1 MTTLEDLWYGNIRP
15 VENYVEGN
23 TEYKSLLRLV
33 AKNRETLENELSHK
47 QCELFEKYNTSVNE
61 MNSVSEA
68 AAFKY
73 GFTLAVALLSEN
85 IEQLT

>member
-23 TEYKSLLRLV
+23 VEYKSLLRLV
-33 AKNRETLENELSHK
+33 SKNRETLENELSHK

-73 GFTLAVALLSEN
+73 GFTIAVELLAKSVK
-85 IEQLT
+85 

>member
-23 TEYKSLLRLV
+23 AEYKSLLRLV

-47 QCELFEKYNTSVNE
+47 QLELLEKYNTSVNE
-61 MNSVSEA
+61 MNSVSEV

-73 GFTLAVALLSEN
+73 GFNLAVRLLTES
-85 IEQLT
+85 IKHH

>member
-33 AKNRETLENELSHK
+33 AKNRETLENELSNK

-73 GFTLAVALLSEN
+73 GFTIAVELLAKS
-85 IEQLT
+85 IK

>member
-23 TEYKSLLRLV
+23 AEYKSLLRLV
-33 AKNRETLENELSHK
+33 SKNRETLENELSDK

-68 AAFKY
+68 AAFKH
-73 GFTLAVALLSEN
+73 GFNLAVWIL
-85 IEQLT
+85 IESVQ